1 MATSDRYASEAEFK
15 RWIGITDT
23 TDDAVVREVLDTASR
38 EIDRE
43 VRRFFY
49 QTSAGTVRY
58 YTAVNA
64 DELLIDD
71 CVTLTA
77 VVTDNG
83 ADRTYAY
90 TWTATDYDLL
100 PENAAAANEAY
111 TLLATAPGGDYRLPV
126 GVTKGVKL
134 TGTWGWPAVPDE
146 IKQACLL
153 RAAWLFKRKDTPLGV
168 AGSSDLGMIRVG
180 RWDPDFDKL
189 IAPYRQPGVA

>member
-1 MATSDRYASEAEFK
+1 
-15 RWIGITDT
+15 
-23 TDDAVVREVLDTASR
+23 
-38 EIDRE
+38 
-43 VRRFFY
+43 
-49 QTSAGTVRY
+49 
-58 YTAVNA
+58 
-64 DELLIDD
+64 
-71 CVTLTA
+71 
-77 VVTDNG
+77 
-83 ADRTYAY
+83 
-90 TWTATDYDLL
+90 
-100 PENAAAANEAY
+100 
-111 TLLATAPGGDYRLPV
+111 V